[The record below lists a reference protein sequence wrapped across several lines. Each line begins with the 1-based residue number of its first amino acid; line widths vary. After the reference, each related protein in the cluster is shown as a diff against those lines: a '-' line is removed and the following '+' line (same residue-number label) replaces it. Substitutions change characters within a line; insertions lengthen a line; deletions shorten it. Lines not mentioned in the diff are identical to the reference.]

1 MLKIFQDGSSS
12 LFYPKYNRTI
22 IINSLLI
29 LLFISL
35 LFISPNWW
43 VLSAFS
49 QGVDANDEV
58 VSPLTSQEQSIIY
71 IADFYEPGCHEC
83 ERVARLLEQITF
95 EYPQVEIRKFDIS
108 TPEGVALAEQLGE
121 LYGVSEYERLLVPM
135 IYIGDKYLLRE
146 QISYE
151 NLTNTIEEIKG
162 EEFPPPW
169 ERVKEDHDSVQ
180 QRLIERFQSFGIGA
194 VAISGLLDGINPCA
208 FATIIFFI
216 SYLALIK
223 RTGRELLL
231 VGGVFTLAVF
241 LTYFLVG
248 AGALRVVTSLS
259 FLPLARKIFI
269 FVTAAIGIIL
279 GTLSLHD
286 YLKYKR
292 TGQTGDAT
300 LQLPPRIKELI
311 HATIRK
317 NVKASSFIIM
327 AAITGFLVSIL
338 ELACTG
344 QIYLPTLIFISQV
357 PELRANGLLY
367 LLFYNF
373 MFVLPLILVFLFT
386 YWGTSSQQWAEL
398 TKKNYGKVKVAMT
411 ILFFGLAI
419 LLIVTGFLF

>member
-1 MLKIFQDGSSS
+1 MPKIFQDGSSS
-12 LFYPKYNRTI
+12 LFYPKHNRTI
-22 IINSLLI
+22 IINLLLI
-29 LLFISL
+29 LSFISL
-35 LFISPNWW
+35 SFISPNWW

-49 QGVDANDEV
+49 QEVDANDEV
-58 VSPLTSQEQSIIY
+58 VSLLTSQEQSIIY

-95 EYPQVEIRKFDIS
+95 EYPQVEVRKFDIS

-169 ERVKEDHDSVQ
+169 ERVKEDQDSVQ

-292 TGQTGDAT
+292 TGQAGDAT

-311 HATIRK
+311 HATI
-317 NVKASSFIIM
+317 
-327 AAITGFLVSIL
+327 
-338 ELACTG
+338 
-344 QIYLPTLIFISQV
+344 
-357 PELRANGLLY
+357 
-367 LLFYNF
+367 
-373 MFVLPLILVFLFT
+373 
-386 YWGTSSQQWAEL
+386 
-398 TKKNYGKVKVAMT
+398 
-411 ILFFGLAI
+411 
-419 LLIVTGFLF
+419 